1 MSATPAMGLAV
12 GAAAVGYLEAKGTLN
27 KLPAIGGSR
36 ALTLAIAGY
45 AATRFVR
52 NPTVR
57 MMGLAAIAAGAF
69 DFGRVHGGGVSGFDG
84 DSGAGPGGGF

>member
-1 MSATPAMGLAV
+1 MGLAV
-12 GAAAVGYLEAKGTLN
+12 GAAAVGYLEAKGMLK
-27 KLPAIGGSR
+27 KLPAIGGSQ
-36 ALTLAIAGY
+36 ALTLAVAGY
-45 AATRFVR
+45 AATRFIR
-52 NPTVR
+52 NPTIR